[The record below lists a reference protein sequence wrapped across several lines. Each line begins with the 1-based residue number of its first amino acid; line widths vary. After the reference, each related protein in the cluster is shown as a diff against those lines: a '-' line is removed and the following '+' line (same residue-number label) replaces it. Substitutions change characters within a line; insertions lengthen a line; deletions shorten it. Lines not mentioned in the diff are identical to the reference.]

1 MVASYLLGCVLAI
14 AQPAAPPGDGTVET
28 RLVRSQELVYRGTF
42 TETAAGSRVQCD
54 RAYRVEVRIFV
65 LDAQSGACDAAVLTT
80 LRPRENRPGEP
91 EAGSVRLERVRIDV
105 RGKVSADPGTS
116 LAVPLDG
123 VPGLECGAFVALP
136 KQRLGPGQSWEDA
149 EENRPPRGWRVAG
162 TEMAN
167 GASCLKL
174 VGVQQSEDWDRPRG
188 DQTAWRRT
196 DTVWLAPR
204 VGYAYRVE
212 RVVERREP
220 GRTEPNLKS
229 VLRYELESALPYPG
243 NHAEDR
249 RQEITQALAFRDAAA
264 PFLQN
269 PAKSKEALNG
279 LGNRISFFLENQNAT
294 PYREAIQQVRRR
306 VEAAKKGEV
315 PLGTPESDLPATIA
329 VAAQGQLAPDFIA
342 ADLATAKTAQ
352 LRKWTGRPVL
362 LVFYHP
368 ASPTCGELLTF
379 AEKLAATYPQGVSVL
394 GMVMSDDAETVR
406 KQREELKLTV
416 TLLSGTGLRIAYNVE
431 ATPKLVLLDGDQI
444 VRGQWTGWGPQTAGE
459 VLDELK
465 RWLPKK

>member
-1 MVASYLLGCVLAI
+1 MVASYLLGCVLALG
-14 AQPAAPPGDGTVET
+14 QPAAPPGDGSIET
-28 RLVRSQELVYRGTF
+28 HLGRSQELVYRGSF
-42 TETAAGSRVQCD
+42 TETTAGARVQCD
-54 RAYRVEVRIFV
+54 RAYRVEVRLFV
-65 LDAQSGACDAAVLTT
+65 LDLQSGTAEAAVLTT
-80 LRPRENRPGEP
+80 LRPREGRPGE
-91 EAGSVRLERVRIDV
+91 ADAAVRLDRVRIDA
-105 RGKVSADPGTS
+105 RGKVSADPGTP

-123 VPGLECGAFVALP
+123 VPAVECGAFVELP
-136 KQRLGPGQSWEDA
+136 KLRLGPNQSWEEA
-149 EENRPPRGWRVAG
+149 EDNRPPRGWHVAG

-174 VGVQQSEDWDRPRG
+174 VGVQQSEDWERPRG

-204 VGYAYRVE
+204 LGYANRVE

-229 VLRYELESALPYPG
+229 VLRYELESSLQYPG
-243 NHAEDR
+243 THADDR

-264 PFLQN
+264 PFLRD
-269 PAKSKEALNG
+269 PVRSKEALNV
-279 LGNRISFFLENQNAT
+279 LGSRISFFLDNQNAT

-306 VEAAKKGEV
+306 VDAAKKGEL
-315 PLGTPESDLPATIA
+315 PLGTPETQPAPAT
-329 VAAQGQLAPDFIA
+329 VAAVGHLAPDFLA
-342 ADLATAKTAQ
+342 ADLITSKTAQ

-368 ASPTCGELLTF
+368 ASPTAAELLPF
-379 AEKLAATYPQGVSVL
+379 AEKLAAAYPHGVSVL
-394 GMVMSDDAETVR
+394 AMAASDDAEAVR
-406 KQREELKLTV
+406 KQREEMKLTV
-416 TLLSGTGLRIAYNVE
+416 PVLSGTGLRIAYNIE
-431 ATPKLVLLDGDQI
+431 ATPKLVLLDGEQT
-444 VRGQWTGWGPQTAGE
+444 VRGQWTGWGPQTAAE